1 MRLSRL
7 TIFFG
12 LFIVIS
18 ASFMRQALEQLY
30 FHIGKHLT
38 TTIFGIFCI
47 LAFLM
52 IMLRLAKSPI
62 NIPRKIL
69 FFLILLAGFYFSWQ
83 LKILA
88 ERIHI
93 LEYGFL
99 GYLASR
105 DLWKKSSIV
114 KTVIFLFL
122 TVAIFA
128 FLDEG
133 FQYLLPYRVCD
144 IRDVIFNLTGGLW
157 GAGLFLIKNQSKLR
171 TA

>member
-93 LEYGFL
+93 LEYGLL
-99 GYLASR
+99 GYLATR
-105 DLWKKSSIV
+105 DLFKKTINFKSIIL
-114 KTVIFLFL
+114 VII
-122 TVAIFA
+122 TIAIFA

-133 FQYLLPYRVCD
+133 FQYLLPYRYWD
-144 IRDVIFNLTGGLW
+144 LRDVAFNLIGGLW
-157 GAGLFLIKNQSKLR
+157 GGTLFLIKIQN
-171 TA
+171 AN